1 MKNHFNQYKKKACS
15 IGLALLLAFSPILQN
30 SQSTLQAEEVS
41 KAEINTTTQAQVI
54 VTKYADLWQSKSD
67 DAVENPVYVKAGI
80 PVIWYVDVPEDIKVK
95 GCRST
100 IKIPGIGWGTDSYN
114 KEEGH
119 LQLTNGRNLI
129 QRPDAAEGDLVLFTP
144 TEETDILFTCWMG
157 SGCHKNYFRVV
168 PNIVVTTA
176 TPTAVATESP
186 VVTATVIPTEIP
198 KATELVAVTETP
210 KATEVVASTE
220 TPKITEVV
228 ASTETPKITE
238 VVASTETP
246 KITELVAATE
256 TPKVTEV
263 VAPTETPKVTEVV
276 AATEAPQVI
285 ETANTEYTTIP
296 KATDAAQAQVI
307 ITKYEDLWQSKSADA
322 VENPIYVTVGVPVIW
337 YVDVPEDVAV
347 RGCKS
352 TIKIP
357 GIGWGTDSYNKEEGH
372 LQLTNGRN
380 LIQRPDAAEG
390 DLVLFTPTEETDILF
405 TCWMG
410 SGCHKNYIRVVAKK
424 NGTEATIAPVETQ
437 KPVPVES
444 QTPAGAQISA
454 GAENQTPAGVE
465 TQAPVVQ
472 ASAVPTAQVSQS
484 INATLPLA
492 QSTEETANV
501 PTLQK
506 SAVTLVAGAT
516 AKIVVQNANGKAITY
531 QSLNKKVA
539 SVSKTGVVTALKKGS
554 TNIQVTVGET
564 VLTYQVKVEQ
574 KPALSKNVIAVKK
587 GKTVTVT
594 LKGQATNHSLKYTNS
609 KLVKIT
615 KNKTN
620 SKLYVKGLKVGAE
633 KLKITVNGVVLSL
646 KITVKK

>member
-168 PNIVVTTA
+168 PNTVVTTA
-176 TPTAVATESP
+176 TPTAVVTESP
-186 VVTATVIPTEIP
+186 VVTATVLPTETP

-210 KATEVVASTE
+210 KATELVAVTE
-220 TPKITEVV
+220 TPKVTEVV
-228 ASTETPKITE
+228 AQTETPKVTEAVAQTETPKVTE
-238 VVASTETP
+238 VVAPTETP

-256 TPKVTEV
+256 TPKETELAATA
-263 VAPTETPKVTEVV
+263 VATETPKVTETAGV
-276 AATEAPQVI
+276 TEAPQVI

-390 DLVLFTPTEETDILF
+390 DLV
-405 TCWMG
+405 
-410 SGCHKNYIRVVAKK
+410 
-424 NGTEATIAPVETQ
+424 
-437 KPVPVES
+437 
-444 QTPAGAQISA
+444 
-454 GAENQTPAGVE
+454 
-465 TQAPVVQ
+465 
-472 ASAVPTAQVSQS
+472 
-484 INATLPLA
+484 
-492 QSTEETANV
+492 
-501 PTLQK
+501 
-506 SAVTLVAGAT
+506 
-516 AKIVVQNANGKAITY
+516 
-531 QSLNKKVA
+531 
-539 SVSKTGVVTALKKGS
+539 
-554 TNIQVTVGET
+554 
-564 VLTYQVKVEQ
+564 
-574 KPALSKNVIAVKK
+574 
-587 GKTVTVT
+587 
-594 LKGQATNHSLKYTNS
+594 
-609 KLVKIT
+609 
-615 KNKTN
+615 
-620 SKLYVKGLKVGAE
+620 
-633 KLKITVNGVVLSL
+633 
-646 KITVKK
+646 